1 MGRALAVSRGR
12 LTWRKLTLLLFH
24 KPVFSIFGQTDFWFV
39 VFGSPQYLVCYA
51 WANFDTHART
61 PARPAAINR
70 VGEIRVNP
78 LSDIIYLPS
87 VGVERAPQ
95 PSGFGAIH
103 AGIGVFS
110 MGDPSR
116 KIGDDS

>member
-1 MGRALAVSRGR
+1 MNTKGTELGRALAVSRGR

-78 LSDIIYLPS
+78 LSDFSRRTYN
-87 VGVERAPQ
+87 
-95 PSGFGAIH
+95 IH
-103 AGIGVFS
+103 
-110 MGDPSR
+110 SR
-116 KIGDDS
+116 TELVR

>member
-1 MGRALAVSRGR
+1 MNTKGTELGRALAVSRGR

-78 LSDIIYLPS
+78 LSDIFQDSGGGGPS
-87 VGVERAPQ
+87 AA
-95 PSGFGAIH
+95 ST
-103 AGIGVFS
+103 
-110 MGDPSR
+110 SR
-116 KIGDDS
+116 HSAS

>member
-78 LSDIIYLPS
+78 LSDIYVARNEISANVTFRDTHL
-87 VGVERAPQ
+87 
-95 PSGFGAIH
+95 
-103 AGIGVFS
+103 
-110 MGDPSR
+110 
-116 KIGDDS
+116 